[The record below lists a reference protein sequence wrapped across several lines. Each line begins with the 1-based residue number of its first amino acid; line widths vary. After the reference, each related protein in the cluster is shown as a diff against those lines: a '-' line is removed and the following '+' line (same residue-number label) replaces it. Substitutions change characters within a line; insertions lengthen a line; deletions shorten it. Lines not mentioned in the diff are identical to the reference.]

1 MLIPPNIKVVF
12 FLLSYTFLETP
23 SRHTQM
29 YFQGDAK
36 YHQVDNEAHPSNP
49 EHYTW

>member
-1 MLIPPNIKVVF
+1 MLIPPNFKVVYF
-12 FLLSYTFLETP
+12 SSVTLFLKLPQE
-23 SRHTQM
+23 HTQM